1 MFLNRKI
8 SYEKFIK
15 YIWKKDDGEIV
26 SKSGILTNSGDR
38 FKARIIASNRR
49 VVKVQ
54 KENGIC

>member
-1 MFLNRKI
+1 MKNLLSIFG
-8 SYEKFIK
+8 
-15 YIWKKDDGEIV
+15 KKDDGEIV